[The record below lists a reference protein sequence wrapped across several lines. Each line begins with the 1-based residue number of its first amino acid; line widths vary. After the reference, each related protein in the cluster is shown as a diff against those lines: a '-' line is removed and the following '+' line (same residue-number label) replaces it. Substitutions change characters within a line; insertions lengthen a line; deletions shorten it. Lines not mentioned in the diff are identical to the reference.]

1 MSFRDTCTNAKQL
14 DELHRAVAS
23 IDPFLMSPR
32 DVAVVNRAA
41 KRIGIT
47 RDFRVAYTGTHS
59 FQPLPEYLEAHAIGS
74 GIGIQSYISPYGQYM
89 QELLD
94 DRSGLIEFRPQLL
107 FISCALRQLAP
118 RVYNEFGSLT
128 KDELRSEKTRIL
140 EQLAE
145 VATVASERLGAT
157 VLLGNLARPPFPQ
170 LGIADLKAEC
180 GETEFYLTL
189 NLELLERFKD
199 SARVHIV
206 DLDRLAGGMRR
217 PSAEKMF
224 FMAKSIW
231 TDFQCN
237 AIAQELLRY
246 AIAATGRTR
255 KCLVVDLDNTVWG
268 GVAGEDGPEGVRI
281 GQGSALAE
289 AFESFQYA
297 VRGLRQRGIM
307 IAIAS
312 KNNPPDVEA
321 VFNRRDPMPL
331 TLSDFSAKE
340 IGWGDKGSGVLNVA
354 ADLNIGTDSLVFA
367 DDNPAER
374 AIVRGTV
381 PGVEVLEMPSDPA
394 DFADFLRR
402 QVWFEK
408 LKVGEDDVAR
418 MQHYSIEQERQR
430 LRTGAT
436 NLEQYLREL
445 GTEVIVR
452 LALPS
457 DIPRVHE
464 LFNKTN
470 QFNLTTRR
478 YTLAEV
484 ERFQTEPKFTLGIA
498 SARDNFGE
506 MGTIAVFLLES
517 HGELVRLDSFL
528 MSCRALGRGI
538 ETAIMNCVKQKV
550 SQSVSVQ
557 RLEAT
562 FIPTKRNNPAK
573 DFLGDQGFELLDRT
587 ADGSEQFCLLR
598 ENSAPIPCE
607 HLELRDEIA
616 QELSPA

>member
-1 MSFRDTCTNAKQL
+1 MPFRNACKNANVA
-14 DELHRAVAS
+14 DELRRTVAC

-32 DVAVVNRAA
+32 DIAVVNRAA
-41 KRIGIT
+41 KRIGIA
-47 RDFRVAYTGTHS
+47 RNVRVAYTGTHS
-59 FQPLPEYLEAHAIGS
+59 VQPLPEYLEAHAIGAGL
-74 GIGIQSYISPYGQYM
+74 GIESHISAYGQYM
-89 QELLD
+89 QELLGD
-94 DRSGLIEFRPQLL
+94 TSGLVQFRPHLL

-118 RVYNEFGSLT
+118 RVYNEFGSLSR
-128 KDELRSEKTRIL
+128 DELESEKTRIL
-140 EQLAE
+140 EHLVE

-189 NLELLERFKD
+189 NLGLLERFKD
-199 SARVHIV
+199 SARIHVV
-206 DLDRLAGGMRR
+206 DLDRLTGGMRR

-224 FMAKSIW
+224 FMAKCTW

-255 KCLVVDLDNTVWG
+255 KCLVVDLDNTIWG

-281 GQGSALAE
+281 GPGSPAAE

-297 VRGLRQRGIM
+297 IRGLRYRGIM
-307 IAIAS
+307 IAISS

-331 TLSDFSAKE
+331 KLEDFAAKE
-340 IGWGDKGSGVLNVA
+340 ISWGDKGSGVLNVA
-354 ADLNIGTDSLVFA
+354 AVLNIGTDSLVFA

-381 PGVEVLEMPSDPA
+381 PGVEVLELPSDPA

-408 LKVGEDDVAR
+408 LKVGQDDVAR
-418 MQHYSIEQERQR
+418 MQHYSLEQRRQR

-436 NLEQYLREL
+436 NLEQYLSEL
-445 GTEVIVR
+445 GTEVVVR
-452 LALPS
+452 TALSS

-484 ERFQTEPKFTLGIA
+484 CRFQSEPEFTLGLA
-498 SARDNFGE
+498 SARDNFGD

-517 HGELVRLDSFL
+517 HGKLVRLDSFL

-538 ETAIMNCVKQKV
+538 ETAIMNCVKRIV
-550 SQSVSVQ
+550 AQSVSIQ

-562 FIPTKRNNPAK
+562 FIPTNRNSPAK
-573 DFLGDQGFELLDRT
+573 DFLVRQGLELLDRA
-587 ADGSEQFCLLR
+587 ADGSETFCLLR
-598 ENSAPIPCE
+598 ENSVQIPCD
-607 HLELRDEIA
+607 HLEVLDKMAE
-616 QELSPA
+616 EPSPA